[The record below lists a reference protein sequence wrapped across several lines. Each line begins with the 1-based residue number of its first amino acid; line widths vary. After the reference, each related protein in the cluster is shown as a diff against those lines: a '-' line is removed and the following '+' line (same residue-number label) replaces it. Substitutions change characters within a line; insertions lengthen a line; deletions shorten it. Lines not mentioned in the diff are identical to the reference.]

1 MIGACWKRDLTSQ
14 TFAGDSTPAR
24 VLPFGVLGASAVHSN
39 CRVLEKHF
47 MNWRESARTPQR
59 TQCGLSVYWVPCHPR
74 PTEENSIDTPAL
86 SDNVVSMK
94 TITSRELSRKPSVI
108 SNIKPG
114 EAVHVA
120 DRKGGLMMTRAKR
133 IAVTP
138 REMMAELGKLTA
150 GCPPMDT
157 QAFLEDGE

>member
-1 MIGACWKRDLTSQ
+1 
-14 TFAGDSTPAR
+14 
-24 VLPFGVLGASAVHSN
+24 LPFGVLGASAVHSN

-47 MNWRESARTPQR
+47 MDWRESARTAQR
-59 TQCGLSVYWVPCHPR
+59 TQCGHSVYWVPCHPR

-94 TITSRELSRKPSVI
+94 KITSRELSRKPSVI

-138 REMMAELGKLTA
+138 REMMAELGKVTA